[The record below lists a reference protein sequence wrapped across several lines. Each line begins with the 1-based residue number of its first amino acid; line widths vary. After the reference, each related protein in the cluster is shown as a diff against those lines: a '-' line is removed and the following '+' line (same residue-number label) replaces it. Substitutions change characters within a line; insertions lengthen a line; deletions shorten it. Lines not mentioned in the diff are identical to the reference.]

1 MNGNITSIGKYLPEK
16 VIKNNVFENYLDTTD
31 EWIIS
36 RTGIKER
43 RQLDQQ
49 KGASFMAIKAI
60 ENLFDKT
67 KITSDQIDA
76 IIVATITPDMVFPST
91 ACLIQDYFKIDNC
104 WGYDLSAACSGF
116 LFGLE
121 TADALIKSKKYKK
134 VIVVGVDKMSS
145 ILDYNDRNTCV
156 LFGDGAGAV
165 LLEPSASHGILD
177 CKLGVNGSGAKYLNM
192 PAGGSLHPASPETV
206 EKKMHYVKQNGAAVF
221 KSAVK
226 GMFDITNTIMK
237 NNNISSEDLKLFIA
251 HQANKRII
259 DATAKK
265 MNLDPNQ
272 IMINIDKYANTTAA
286 SIPLALCDAYE
297 QNKLDIDDN
306 IILTSFGAGFTWGS
320 CLIKW
325 GI

>member
-1 MNGNITSIGKYLPEK
+1 MCIR
-16 VIKNNVFENYLDTTD
+16 DR
-31 EWIIS
+31 S

-60 ENLFDKT
+60 ENLFEKT
-67 KITSDQIDA
+67 KITCEEIDA

-91 ACLIQDYFKIDNC
+91 ACLIQDHFKIDNC

-165 LLEPSASHGILD
+165 LLEPSISHGILD
-177 CKLGVNGSGAKYLNM
+177 CELGVNGSGAKYLNM
-192 PAGGSLHPASPETV
+192 PAGGSLHPATADTV
-206 EKKMHYVKQNGAAVF
+206 ENKMHYVKQNGAAVF

-237 NNNISSEDLKLFIA
+237 NNKISSEDLKLFIA

-265 MNLDPNQ
+265 MNLDSNQ
-272 IMINIDKYANTTAA
+272 IMVNIDKYANTTAA

-306 IILTSFGAGFTWGS
+306 IILTSFGAGYTWGS